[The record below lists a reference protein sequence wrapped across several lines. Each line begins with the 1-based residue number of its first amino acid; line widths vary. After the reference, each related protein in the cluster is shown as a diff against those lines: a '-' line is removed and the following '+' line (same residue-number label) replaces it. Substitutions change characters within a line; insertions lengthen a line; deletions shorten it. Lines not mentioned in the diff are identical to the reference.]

1 MVGFEEAVVIAGE
14 YYRIRGAG
22 DVKIGTVYET
32 DDQWILFRD
41 PGDIIETGAFVIH
54 VNKEDGKAELEG
66 YPTREMHKIL
76 QTARK
81 VQ

>member
-1 MVGFEEAVVIAGE
+1 MIGFEEAIRITKE
-14 YYRIRGAG
+14 YYRTKGSG

-41 PGDIIETGAFVIH
+41 PGNIIETGSFVVL
-54 VNKEDGKAELEG
+54 VNKKDGKAELEG